1 MERQKDGKT
10 ERWKDRKMERQKD
23 EDKVRKTDKRNKKD
37 GERQRGE
44 YDNECREL
52 LLKRKVQYG

>member
-1 MERQKDGKT
+1 
-10 ERWKDRKMERQKD
+10 MERQKD

-44 YDNECREL
+44 YGNESKEL
-52 LLKRKVQYG
+52 LLKGKVQYG